1 MIYAGHNISEDYL
14 YELTE
19 YLKDKKFGVI
29 NISKSGTTT
38 ETALAFRLLKKQ
50 CEDQR
55 GKETAKKVIVAVT
68 DAKKGAARVTADKEG
83 YKTFIIP
90 DNVGGRFSVLTPV
103 GLLPIAV
110 AGFDIDKLVAGAADM
125 EKVCG
130 SDVAFAENPAAIYAA
145 EASATATP
153 EAGHSATYSQAAD
166 TDSIKGW
173 PAGPSIEGQSAVLMD
188 AVTDTVLYSKNPDD
202 RLYPASITKIMTALL
217 ACENLDMNDTITMS
231 QEAAYGIEAGS
242 STIYAETGEVF
253 TVEQALMALMLE
265 SANEMALAL
274 AEKTSGSVKKF
285 VELMNQR
292 AAQLGCKNTHF
303 NNPNGLP
310 DETHYTTA
318 GDMMKIAKA
327 AWYNPRFRKFVT
339 TQVYEI
345 PPTNKQSETRYLLNH
360 HKMMPGQSYAY
371 DGVLGG
377 KTGYTDAAGSTL
389 VTYAKRGNSILIAV
403 VLNSTNGAFPDTTS
417 LLDYGFD
424 NFEKVD
430 LNIDTDP
437 VPAVFL
443 PCEKHLLKD
452 WNNLCSFYYM
462 RHVYV
467 TVPTG
472 TDVSQ
477 LVKKQK
483 LLNNSVGPKRIKSKY
498 YLDGHMVGY
507 GMQYEK
513 EILSDFLLNAS
524 F

>member
-1 MIYAGHNISEDYL
+1 MFKRKFHTMIKRSLAGML
-14 YELTE
+14 C
-19 YLKDKKFGVI
+19 
-29 NISKSGTTT
+29 
-38 ETALAFRLLKKQ
+38 A
-50 CEDQR
+50 
-55 GKETAKKVIVAVT
+55 
-68 DAKKGAARVTADKEG
+68 
-83 YKTFIIP
+83 
-90 DNVGGRFSVLTPV
+90 
-103 GLLPIAV
+103 GLLV
-110 AGFDIDKLVAGAADM
+110 TQ
-125 EKVCG
+125 
-130 SDVAFAENPAAIYAA
+130 PAAIYAA

-265 SANEMALAL
+265 SANEMALAI

-318 GDMMKIAKA
+318 SDMMKIAKA
-327 AWYNPRFRKFVT
+327 AWYNPEFRKFVT
-339 TQVYEI
+339 TQTYEI

-360 HKMMPGQSYAY
+360 HRMMSGQSYDY

-377 KTGYTDAAGSTL
+377 KTGYTNVAGNTL

-430 LNIDTDP
+430 MNIDTNP
-437 VPAVFL
+437 VPATFL
-443 PCEKHLLKD
+443 PCEKHLLKNSGD
-452 WNNLCSFYYM
+452 LCSFYYM

-472 TDVSQ
+472 TDVSR
-477 LVKKQK
+477 LVRKQW

-498 YLDGHMVGY
+498 YFNDHMVGY
-507 GMQYEK
+507 GIQYEK
-513 EILSDFLLNAS
+513 EILSDLLLNTS

>member
-1 MIYAGHNISEDYL
+1 M
-14 YELTE
+14 
-19 YLKDKKFGVI
+19 
-29 NISKSGTTT
+29 
-38 ETALAFRLLKKQ
+38 
-50 CEDQR
+50 
-55 GKETAKKVIVAVT
+55 AVRT
-68 DAKKGAARVTADKEG
+68 
-83 YKTFIIP
+83 
-90 DNVGGRFSVLTPV
+90 
-103 GLLPIAV
+103 
-110 AGFDIDKLVAGAADM
+110 
-125 EKVCG
+125 
-130 SDVAFAENPAAIYAA
+130 
-145 EASATATP
+145 
-153 EAGHSATYSQAAD
+153 
-166 TDSIKGW
+166 
-173 PAGPSIEGQSAVLMD
+173 
-188 AVTDTVLYSKNPDD
+188 
-202 RLYPASITKIMTALL
+202 
-217 ACENLDMNDTITMS
+217 
-231 QEAAYGIEAGS
+231 
-242 STIYAETGEVF
+242 
-253 TVEQALMALMLE
+253 
-265 SANEMALAL
+265 
-274 AEKTSGSVKKF
+274 
-285 VELMNQR
+285 
-292 AAQLGCKNTHF
+292 THF

-507 GMQYEK
+507 GMQYERK
-513 EILSDFLLNAS
+513 SFQISFSTLLFSFRLRRRTSFLSRSSSASSVSVKRNVFTAKYFSSSVFRMRILPLISPCSSQLDML
-524 F
+524 

>member
-1 MIYAGHNISEDYL
+1 M
-14 YELTE
+14 
-19 YLKDKKFGVI
+19 V
-29 NISKSGTTT
+29 
-38 ETALAFRLLKKQ
+38 FRM
-50 CEDQR
+50 R
-55 GKETAKKVIVAVT
+55 
-68 DAKKGAARVTADKEG
+68 R
-83 YKTFIIP
+83 IIP
-90 DNVGGRFSVLTPV
+90 PRV
-103 GLLPIAV
+103 I
-110 AGFDIDKLVAGAADM
+110 
-125 EKVCG
+125 
-130 SDVAFAENPAAIYAA
+130 
-145 EASATATP
+145 
-153 EAGHSATYSQAAD
+153 
-166 TDSIKGW
+166 
-173 PAGPSIEGQSAVLMD
+173 
-188 AVTDTVLYSKNPDD
+188 
-202 RLYPASITKIMTALL
+202 
-217 ACENLDMNDTITMS
+217 
-231 QEAAYGIEAGS
+231 
-242 STIYAETGEVF
+242 
-253 TVEQALMALMLE
+253 
-265 SANEMALAL
+265 
-274 AEKTSGSVKKF
+274 
-285 VELMNQR
+285 
-292 AAQLGCKNTHF
+292 
-303 NNPNGLP
+303 
-310 DETHYTTA
+310 
-318 GDMMKIAKA
+318 MMKIAKA

-472 TDVSQ
+472 IDVSQ

-513 EILSDFLLNAS
+513 EILSDLLLNTS

>member
-1 MIYAGHNISEDYL
+1 MFKRKFHTLIKRCLAGVLCAGLFASQPTVTYA
-14 YELTE
+14 TE
-19 YLKDKKFGVI
+19 ATVSAAPD
-29 NISKSGTTT
+29 
-38 ETALAFRLLKKQ
+38 
-50 CEDQR
+50 
-55 GKETAKKVIVAVT
+55 AV
-68 DAKKGAARVTADKEG
+68 
-83 YKTFIIP
+83 
-90 DNVGGRFSVLTPV
+90 
-103 GLLPIAV
+103 
-110 AGFDIDKLVAGAADM
+110 
-125 EKVCG
+125 
-130 SDVAFAENPAAIYAA
+130 
-145 EASATATP
+145 
-153 EAGHSATYSQAAD
+153 HSATYSQAAD

-188 AVTDTVLYSKNPDD
+188 AVTDTILYSKNANDK
-202 RLYPASITKIMTALL
+202 LYPASITKIMTALL
-217 ACENLDMNDTITMS
+217 ACENLDINDTITMS

-327 AWYNPRFRKFVT
+327 AWYNPLYRKFVT
-339 TQVYEI
+339 TQVYEV
-345 PPTNKQSETRYLLNH
+345 PPTNMQPETRYFLNH
-360 HKMMPGQSYAY
+360 HKMMAGQSYAY

-377 KTGYTDAAGSTL
+377 KTGYTTDAGNTL

-403 VLNSTNGAFPDTTS
+403 VLNSTNGAFPDTAS
-417 LLDYGFD
+417 LFDYGFG

-430 LNIDTDP
+430 LNVDSNP
-437 VPAVFL
+437 VPVKFL
-443 PCEKHLLKD
+443 PCEKYLLKD
-452 WNNLCSFYYM
+452 NGNLCSFYYM

-472 TDVSQ
+472 ADVSK
-477 LVKKQK
+477 LVRKQK
-483 LLNNSVGPKRIKSKY
+483 LLNNTVGPKRIKSKY
-498 YLDGHMVGY
+498 YFNNHMVGY

-513 EILSDFLLNAS
+513 EILSDLLLNTS
-524 F
+524 L

>member
-1 MIYAGHNISEDYL
+1 MKRFLTGMLCAGI
-14 YELTE
+14 LT
-19 YLKDKKFGVI
+19 
-29 NISKSGTTT
+29 S
-38 ETALAFRLLKKQ
+38 Q
-50 CEDQR
+50 P
-55 GKETAKKVIVAVT
+55 AVT
-68 DAKKGAARVTADKEG
+68 
-83 YKTFIIP
+83 
-90 DNVGGRFSVLTPV
+90 
-103 GLLPIAV
+103 
-110 AGFDIDKLVAGAADM
+110 
-125 EKVCG
+125 
-130 SDVAFAENPAAIYAA
+130 YAA
-145 EASATATP
+145 ETSATP
-153 EAGHSATYSQAAD
+153 EAGHSETYSQASD
-166 TDSIKGW
+166 IDSVKGW
-173 PAGPSIEGQSAVLMD
+173 PTGPNIEGQSAVLMD
-188 AVTDTVLYSKNPDD
+188 AVTDTILYSKNAKDK
-202 RLYPASITKIMTALL
+202 LYPASITKIMTALL
-217 ACENLDMNDTITMS
+217 ACEYLNMDDTITMS

-242 STIYAETGEVF
+242 SSIYAETGEVF

-472 TDVSQ
+472 TDVYQNPKKKKDEIHISYPDHDKYVSREFATRERIMKDREVTSTRCPVCH
-477 LVKKQK
+477 LPAKRKLRWFMNNPKVYYSISNCEEHGLIRGKIRIRKTEDEKYFAVKTLRFTDTEEAEELRERKEVLRLRRK
-483 LLNNSVGPKRIKSKY
+483 LKRSV
-498 YLDGHMVGY
+498 
-507 GMQYEK
+507 EK
-513 EILSDFLLNAS
+513 EI
-524 F
+524 

>member
-1 MIYAGHNISEDYL
+1 MFKRKFHTMIKRSLAGML
-14 YELTE
+14 C
-19 YLKDKKFGVI
+19 
-29 NISKSGTTT
+29 
-38 ETALAFRLLKKQ
+38 A
-50 CEDQR
+50 
-55 GKETAKKVIVAVT
+55 
-68 DAKKGAARVTADKEG
+68 
-83 YKTFIIP
+83 
-90 DNVGGRFSVLTPV
+90 
-103 GLLPIAV
+103 GLLV
-110 AGFDIDKLVAGAADM
+110 TL
-125 EKVCG
+125 
-130 SDVAFAENPAAIYAA
+130 PAAIYAA

-265 SANEMALAL
+265 SANEMALAI

-318 GDMMKIAKA
+318 SDMMKIAKA
-327 AWYNPRFRKFVT
+327 AWYNPEFRKFVT
-339 TQVYEI
+339 TQTYEI

-360 HKMMPGQSYAY
+360 HRMMSGQSYAY

-377 KTGYTDAAGSTL
+377 KTGYTNVAGNTL

-430 LNIDTDP
+430 MNIDTNP
-437 VPAVFL
+437 VPATFL
-443 PCEKHLLKD
+443 PCEKHLLKNSGD
-452 WNNLCSFYYM
+452 LCSFYYM

-472 TDVSQ
+472 TDVSR
-477 LVKKQK
+477 LVRKQW

-498 YLDGHMVGY
+498 YFNDHMVGY
-507 GMQYEK
+507 GIQYEK
-513 EILSDFLLNAS
+513 EILSDLLLNTS